1 MVTTPEETQEQT
13 KLRETWE
20 RAQDALSVVVTGEP
34 GGRVRDNLL
43 FLVVGASL
51 VGATYEIAWMVTGL
65 LALVLLALRGRVR

>member
-1 MVTTPEETQEQT
+1 VVTTPEETQEQT

-43 FLVVGASL
+43 FLVVGLSL
-51 VGATYEIAWMVTGL
+51 VGATYNVAFMALGI
-65 LALVLLALRGRVR
+65 LALVLLALRVRG